1 MKQFILNKK
10 ISAYLII
17 FLLVFLFSCVDR
29 EEKKKFDTKTKEVT
43 ATNKVPSSYSDTIKI
58 RSVAAV
64 FYYPD
69 SMQLEKMR
77 ASMDSMIFKST
88 DHECFYLMK
97 NAKTSL
103 KVNWPKVRI
112 FDASKARYLLF
123 IKEDKSQICIDL
135 NTKNDMCGL
144 FLFNQVKDP
153 LEADMANIDTA
164 LDFYFLK

>member
-58 RSVAAV
+58 RFAAAV

-88 DHECFYLMK
+88 DHECYYLMK

-135 NTKNDMCGL
+135 NTKKDMCGL
-144 FLFNQVKDP
+144 LLFNQVKDP

>member
-1 MKQFILNKK
+1 MKQVILKQ
-10 ISAYLII
+10 IFLASLII
-17 FLLVFLFSCVDR
+17 FLSSILISCADR
-29 EEKKKFDTKTKEVT
+29 DAKKKADTLPKIVIEK
-43 ATNKVPSSYSDTIKI
+43 NKVPSSYSDTIKI
-58 RSVAAV
+58 KSVAAV
-64 FYYPD
+64 FFYPD

-77 ASMDSMIFKST
+77 ASMDTMIFKST

-97 NAKTSL
+97 NARTSL
-103 KVNWPKVRI
+103 KVNWPKVQI

>member
-1 MKQFILNKK
+1 MKQVILKQTFLA
-10 ISAYLII
+10 SLII
-17 FLLVFLFSCVDR
+17 FLSSFLISCADR
-29 EEKKKFDTKTKEVT
+29 DVKRKVHTQTKEVK
-43 ATNKVPSSYSDTIKI
+43 ARNKVPGSYSDTIKI
-58 RSVAAV
+58 KSAAAV
-64 FYYPD
+64 FFYPD

-77 ASMDSMIFKST
+77 VSMDSMIFKST

-97 NAKTSL
+97 NARTSL
-103 KVNWPKVRI
+103 KVNWPKVQI
-112 FDASKARYLLF
+112 FDASKVRYLLF